1 MRTVADIEQFLK
13 DTEVQFQDLGGGL
26 FIVSDGPA
34 GLQNLA
40 IKVEDEVVIF
50 QLRVLDIPPDGDPV
64 RERLFERLLRLNGD
78 GLLHS
83 AFALQDDGVYLQAA
97 LPLPNLDA
105 NELQAVLDDIGL
117 ATSQHLPELR
127 NAASPAN

>member
-1 MRTVADIEQFLK
+1 MRTVADIERFLK
-13 DTEVQFQDLGGGL
+13 DTEVHYQDLGGGL
-26 FIVSDGPA
+26 FIVSDGPQ

-50 QLRVLDIPPDGDPV
+50 QLRVLDVPPTGDPV

-105 NELQAVLDDIGL
+105 NELQAVLDDMGL

-127 NAASPAN
+127 NAAMPAN